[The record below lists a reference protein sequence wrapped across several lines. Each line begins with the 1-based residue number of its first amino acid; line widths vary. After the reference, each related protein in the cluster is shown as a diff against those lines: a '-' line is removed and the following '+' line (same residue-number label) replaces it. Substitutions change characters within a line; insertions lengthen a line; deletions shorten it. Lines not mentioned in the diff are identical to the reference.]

1 MLPRSIVCEECG
13 ETALVRGYGR
23 VEYAWDRAEDGST
36 ILEIRSVRLTVDCPA
51 CGVCVQEFVPRRDL
65 AEEISC
71 DESSFSE
78 R

>member
-13 ETALVRGYGR
+13 EIAVVRGYGR
-23 VEYAWDRAEDGST
+23 IEYAWDRAADGST

-51 CGVCVQEFVPRRDL
+51 CGVGVQEFVPGSDL

-71 DESSFSE
+71 DESSFSD